1 MGHRFPSVPTPT
13 TSNSKMVCKTTSTSP
28 NMKTKTPPK
37 LRKEM
42 KALRSIVP
50 NTSQKPTWMSYY
62 AISYIK
68 NLEAKLTH
76 PQDLLKAQFIAQ
88 HRMNL
93 QKSKHEPNQNI
104 PSEKK
109 PIDYT
114 CRKPTSQ

>member
-1 MGHRFPSVPTPT
+1 
-13 TSNSKMVCKTTSTSP
+13 MVCKT
-28 NMKTKTPPK
+28 NLNLKTNKTPPK

-42 KALRSIVP
+42 KALRSLVP
-50 NTSQKPTWMSYY
+50 NTSQKTDLDVILN

-93 QKSKHEPNQNI
+93 QKCEA
-104 PSEKK
+104 
-109 PIDYT
+109 
-114 CRKPTSQ
+114 

>member
-1 MGHRFPSVPTPT
+1 
-13 TSNSKMVCKTTSTSP
+13 
-28 NMKTKTPPK
+28 MKTKTPPK

-50 NTSQKPTWMSYY
+50 NTSQKTDLDVILH

-93 QKSKHEPNQNI
+93 QKCEAWTKPEHSFREKAYWLYMQTTHESINFTI
-104 PSEKK
+104 FA
-109 PIDYT
+109 ICFVTTYFF
-114 CRKPTSQ
+114 R